1 LFAID
6 HFENAELINVG
17 SGENVSIKSLAN
29 IVASVVGYS
38 GEIEWDISRPNGT
51 PNRPLDYSKIT
62 ELGWKPK
69 HKLYDGLKKTYQWF
83 VENTYYDSSK

>member
-1 LFAID
+1 M
-6 HFENAELINVG
+6 
-17 SGENVSIKSLAN
+17 
-29 IVASVVGYS
+29 
-38 GEIEWDISRPNGT
+38 
-51 PNRPLDYSKIT
+51 T